1 VGGDR
6 QEAQEEM
13 SIAMRS
19 PLRTVAVGLL
29 VSVVCA
35 AVPVLGLQQRG
46 AAPPKPK
53 PAPTDAWPDAK
64 TMEERRNSAQT
75 RRLFRVSEPLQFTLT
90 ANFKSLNGDRN
101 PNSTKTFPG
110 TIEFAKDDGTR
121 ATVAVKLSG
130 RGHARRQ
137 ICSFQP
143 IRIEFPK
150 DKVKGTVF
158 DGHGPLKLGTHCR
171 NEYEEFVL
179 REYAAYRIYN
189 MLTPRSFRARLAK
202 ATYIEESTHKPIG
215 TRYAMFIED
224 DDDVAKRLEGR
235 IVDLKKL
242 IFRQVDYETVTLM
255 TVFEYMIGNT
265 DMSMYEQHNVRLVQT
280 QGGLRFTVPYDF
292 DYAGLVDAP
301 YAIPGSRLGLV
312 TVRDRL
318 YRGPCRPIEEL
329 EPIFE
334 KVRAIKADV
343 LALYSSLPDLSVKY
357 RRDSQNYLEEFYK
370 TLDRPNDVKKAFI
383 EGCDGRPY
391 M

>member
-1 VGGDR
+1 MTSAPNSRV
-6 QEAQEEM
+6 
-13 SIAMRS
+13 
-19 PLRTVAVGLL
+19 RTFTAGFLL
-29 VSVVCA
+29 AVVCA
-35 AVPVLGLQQRG
+35 TVPALGLQQRG
-46 AAPPKPK
+46 APPPKTK
-53 PAPTDAWPDAK
+53 PGPTSPWPDAK
-64 TMEERRNSAQT
+64 TMEDRRRSAQT
-75 RRLFRVSEPLQFTLT
+75 RRLFRVTEPLEFTLT
-90 ANFKSLNGDRN
+90 ANFKALNGDRD

-110 TIEFAKDDGTR
+110 TIDFAKDDGTPISVPV
-121 ATVAVKLSG
+121 TLSG

-150 DKVKGTVF
+150 DKVKDTVF

-189 MLTPRSFRARLAK
+189 LLTPRSFRARLAK
-202 ATYIEESTHKPIG
+202 ATYVDASTKKPIA

-242 IFRQVDYETVTLM
+242 IFRQVDNETVTLM

-280 QGGLRFTVPYDF
+280 QNGIRYTIPYDF
-292 DYAGLVDAP
+292 DYAGLIDAP
-301 YAIPGSRLGLV
+301 YAIPGTRLGLV

-318 YRGPCRPIEEL
+318 YRGPCRTVDEL
-329 EPIFE
+329 QPLFE
-334 KVRAIKADV
+334 KLRGLKPDV
-343 LALYSSLPDLSVKY
+343 MSIFTSLPGMSDKY
-357 RRDSQNYLEEFYK
+357 RRDAQQYLEDFYK
-370 TLDRPNDVKKAFI
+370 TLDRPGDVKKAFI

>member
-1 VGGDR
+1 
-6 QEAQEEM
+6 M
-13 SIAMRS
+13 SIVSRS
-19 PLRTVAVGLL
+19 TLRTFAVGLF
-29 VSVVCA
+29 VAMTGA
-35 AVPVLGLQQRG
+35 AVPALGLQQRG
-46 AAPPKPK
+46 APPKSTTASKPK
-53 PAPTDAWPDAK
+53 TAPTAPWPDAK
-64 TMEERRNSAQT
+64 TIADRRNSAQT
-75 RRLFRVSEPLQFTLT
+75 RRLFRSSEPLTFTLT
-90 ANFKSLNGDRN
+90 ANFKGLNGDRN

-110 TIEFAKDDGTR
+110 TIEFAKEDGTR

-189 MLTPRSFRARLAK
+189 LLTPRSFRARLAR

-235 IVDLKKL
+235 IIDLKKL
-242 IFRQVDYETVTLM
+242 IFRQVDYETVTMM
-255 TVFEYMIGNT
+255 TLFEYMIGNT
-265 DMSMYEQHNVRLVQT
+265 DMSMWEQHNVRLIQT
-280 QGGLRFTVPYDF
+280 QPGVRYTVPYDF
-292 DYAGLVDAP
+292 DYAGVVDAP
-301 YAIPGSRLGLV
+301 YAIPGKDLGLV
-312 TVRDRL
+312 TVRDRA
-318 YRGPCRPIEEL
+318 YRGPCRTVAEL
-329 EPIFE
+329 QPQFD
-334 KVRAIKADV
+334 KFRAIKSDV
-343 LALYSSLPDLSVKY
+343 MAIYTTLPDFSEKY
-357 RRDSQNYLEEFYK
+357 RRSALSYLEEFYK
-370 TLDRPNDVKKAFI
+370 TLDKPSDVKKAFI
-383 EGCDGRPY
+383 DGCDDRPY